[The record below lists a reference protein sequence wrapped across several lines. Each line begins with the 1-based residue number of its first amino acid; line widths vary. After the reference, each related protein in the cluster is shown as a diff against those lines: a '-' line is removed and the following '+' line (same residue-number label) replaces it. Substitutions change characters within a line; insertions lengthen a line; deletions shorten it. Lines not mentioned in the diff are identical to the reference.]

1 MYMFNKKNDKID
13 RKTLREERFKKV
25 ASRRV
30 QEILNKLRL
39 LGNCSDKANYS
50 YTEEQVRKIFSVI
63 DEQIKVI
70 KVKFNHKLR
79 SNKDKF
85 SL

>member
-1 MYMFNKKNDKID
+1 MFTKKIEKTD
-13 RKTLREERFKKV
+13 RKTLREDRFRRV

-30 QEILNKLRL
+30 QEILNQLRL

-50 YTEEQVRKIFSVI
+50 YNEEQIKKIFSAI
-63 DEQIKVI
+63 DEQVKVI
-70 KVKFNHKLR
+70 KVKFNHKLKTK
-79 SNKDKF
+79 KDKF

>member
-1 MYMFNKKNDKID
+1 MFNKKPEKQD
-13 RKTLREERFKKV
+13 RKTLREERFKRV

-30 QEILNKLRL
+30 QEILTKLRL

-50 YTEEQVRKIFSVI
+50 YSPEQVKKIFSAIEDNVR
-63 DEQIKVI
+63 ETKAR
-70 KVKFNHKLR
+70 FNHKLK
-79 SNKDKF
+79 SKKEMF